1 MKLYEINAAIAGC
14 VDMET
19 GEIIDEQALNTLA
32 MAKKDK
38 VRNITCWIKN
48 LLAEAKALKEE
59 KDVFAARQKSAE
71 AKAENLKRYL
81 AEQCAGE
88 SYKEPEFSISWRT
101 SKQVIVDDING
112 VPDEF
117 LVKKDPQPDKAALK
131 KAIEAGAVFE
141 GVQLI
146 EKQNIQIK

>member
-1 MKLYEINAAIAGC
+1 MNLYEINAAITSC

-19 GEIIDEQALNTLA
+19 GEIIDEAALNKLT
-32 MAKKDK
+32 MAKAEK
-38 VRNITCWIKN
+38 VRNIACWIKN
-48 LLAEAKALKEE
+48 LVAEAKAYKEE
-59 KDVFAARQKSAE
+59 KESFAARQKTAE
-71 AKAENLKRYL
+71 SKAESLKRYL
-81 AEQCAGE
+81 SEACAGE
-88 SYKEPEFSISWRT
+88 TYKETEFTISWRT
-101 SKQVIVDDING
+101 SKQVIVDDIRA

-117 LVKKDPQPDKAALK
+117 LVMKEPLPDKVALK